1 MFHID
6 NVRKDII
13 GGKGQMLYRLY
24 TQDCDGFGTCYVHN
38 ARIVS
43 ASDEKEATSIYKQ
56 NMKNQIG
63 RKKIHIQEFELP
75 HGYIGIINID
85 GKDIPSKRE
94 Q

>member
-1 MFHID
+1 
-6 NVRKDII
+6 
-13 GGKGQMLYRLY
+13 MLYKLY
-24 TQDCDGFGTCYVHN
+24 TKDYDGFGLYYTHN

-43 ASDEKEATSIYKQ
+43 APNEEEAKSIYKQ

-63 RKKIHIQEFELP
+63 RKKIHVQEFELP